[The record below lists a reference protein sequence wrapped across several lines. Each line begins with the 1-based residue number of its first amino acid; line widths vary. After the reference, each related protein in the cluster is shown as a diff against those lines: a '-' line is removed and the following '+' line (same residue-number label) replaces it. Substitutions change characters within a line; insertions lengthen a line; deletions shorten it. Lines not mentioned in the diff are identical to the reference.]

1 MDDIIHCICHG
12 PLFRIKTGGDRSR
25 VRELGSIGIFSFFV
39 TLSNVVGV
47 GFWLVG
53 TGWLLLPQVYKHNL
67 NIPMDPSSRTR
78 VWSLSI

>member
-47 GFWLVG
+47 GF
-53 TGWLLLPQVYKHNL
+53 
-67 NIPMDPSSRTR
+67 
-78 VWSLSI
+78 